1 MTSDVTLMPNLSA
14 LLIVGFVF
22 FIIVAT
28 TVVVTVVPF
37 WQICKKAG
45 LPPQLSLLML
55 IPVANVILPFYVA
68 FTDWPAL
75 RQTSDRPPGKKTP
88 GSARNTV

>member
-1 MTSDVTLMPNLSA
+1 MESRVAFMPGLFV
-14 LLIVGFVF
+14 LLFLGFLF
-22 FIIVAT
+22 CIIA
-28 TVVVTVVPF
+28 VVVTVVPF

-55 IPVANVILPFYVA
+55 VPIANIILPFYVA

-75 RQTSDRPPGKKTP
+75 RQTSGTPFGKAPPG
-88 GSARNTV
+88 